1 MTLNQAQ
8 AQTEFEDDLPEVIT
22 LRSGARFAPRDN
34 YWRFLDGV
42 RSIYIDFD
50 SLPSQVEALKQS
62 LKRVLIDILQR
73 NSSVYAS
80 NMFYNFRR
88 LASVVAE
95 QGETVERI
103 ETVHLLN
110 FIAKCGT
117 SDRLGL
123 ESQVAALLNR
133 WSALGLEGV
142 SDEAVR
148 FLTSR
153 RKKGNIK
160 GEAVVTL
167 DPVQGPLSDLEFEE
181 LMSAVTHAYAEN
193 VIEEK
198 LFLLAWLV
206 ALTGQRTCQYC
217 SLKVKDVRR
226 VESEHRTEY
235 QIDIPRAKQRDAL
248 LRDAFLM
255 RPLPEQI
262 GKALW
267 EYAQDVARFHSELG
281 EDAPLFPTTSVANE
295 DMQLNDEFR
304 HHPDVVALGAYIR
317 QGLRR
322 IAPISM
328 RTGEPIHIGIGRFR
342 DTLGTRAAQEGYGE
356 LVIAELLGHADTQN
370 VKCYVAVIP
379 EIAQRLDKQL
389 AKELAPIANAF
400 KGRILIDK
408 DAASRA
414 GDPTS
419 DIVDYANAG
428 KTVGSC
434 GTRYDCKFNAPIACY
449 TCHNFEAWLD
459 APHEALL
466 EHLLAERERLLVS
479 SGPRVASIN
488 DRTIMAIQS
497 VVDACQQI
505 GQGEAESVGAL
516 NG

>member
-1 MTLNQAQ
+1 MTPNNAALS
-8 AQTEFEDDLPEVIT
+8 ELGDDLPEVVT
-22 LRSGARFAPRDN
+22 LRSGAKFSPRDD

-42 RSIYIDFD
+42 RAIYIDFG
-50 SLPSQVEALKQS
+50 SLPSQVDSLKQN
-62 LKRVLIDILQR
+62 LKRVLIDILERQ
-73 NSSVYAS
+73 STAYAK
-80 NMFYNFRR
+80 NMFYYFRR

-95 QGETVERI
+95 QGEPITRI
-103 ETVHLLN
+103 ETIHLLN
-110 FIAKCGT
+110 FIAKYGT
-117 SDRLGL
+117 GDKLGL
-123 ESQVAALLNR
+123 ESQLSSLFNR
-133 WSALGLEGV
+133 WHGLGLEGV

-148 FLTSR
+148 FLKSR
-153 RKKGNIK
+153 RKKGNTK

-167 DPVQGPLSDLEFEE
+167 DPVHGPLSDFEFEE
-181 LMSAVTHAYAEN
+181 LMSAVTQAYADN
-193 VIEEK
+193 VIDEK
-198 LFLLAWLV
+198 LFLLTWLIAV
-206 ALTGQRTCQYC
+206 TGQRACQYC

-226 VESEHRTEY
+226 ADSGRGIEY
-235 QIDIPRAKQRDAL
+235 TIEIPRAKQRDAL

-255 RPLPEQI
+255 RPLPEQL
-262 GKALW
+262 GQALW
-267 EYAQDVARFHSELG
+267 EYAQGVARTYSPMG
-281 EDAPLFPTTSVANE
+281 EEAPLFPTTSAANE
-295 DMQLNDEFR
+295 EMQLNEEF
-304 HHPDVVALGAYIR
+304 HHHSDVLALSGFVR
-317 QGLRR
+317 QGLSR
-322 IAPISM
+322 IAPISP
-328 RTGEPIHIGIGRFR
+328 RTGEPIHIAIGRFR

-356 LVIAELLGHADTQN
+356 LVIAELLGHVDTQN

-400 KGRILIDK
+400 KGRILLDK

-434 GTRYDCKFNAPIACY
+434 GTRYDCRFNAPIACY

-466 EHLLAERERLLVS
+466 EHLLAERERLLVR

-505 GQGEAESVGAL
+505 RQGEAESVGAL